1 MEHGEW
7 RIPADAAKPERK
19 SRRPFPTTVLGEM
32 ETCPAKNVRHEMAKL
47 LDWWKGADVVNATAT
62 VAIRCDH

>member
-1 MEHGEW
+1 MGDYK
-7 RIPADAAKPERK
+7 RLDN
-19 SRRPFPTTVLGEM
+19 VVGEM
-32 ETCPAKNVRHEMAKL
+32 ETCSAKNVRREMAKL

>member
-1 MEHGEW
+1 MGYYK
-7 RIPADAAKPERK
+7 RLDN
-19 SRRPFPTTVLGEM
+19 VVGEM

-47 LDWWKGADVVNATAT
+47 LDWWKGADVENATAT